1 MTFSM
6 YYTLDVDTD
15 RRLMIEKIYGTWK
28 RETAESYHRDF
39 METAQPLIGGKWAKI
54 INLTNWKSSY
64 PEMVEVIGRH
74 LRWCRENGM
83 VLSVN
88 IIDNQITKNQLKQMF
103 RIGNTGRI
111 SKIVRSQQE
120 ADKILAEHGF

>member
-1 MTFSM
+1 MAFSM

-39 METAQPLIGGKWAKI
+39 LETVQPLLGREWAKV

-74 LRWCRENGM
+74 LRWCRDNGM

-88 IIDNQITKNQLKQMF
+88 IIDNQITRNQLKQMF
-103 RIGNTGRI
+103 RIGGTGQI

-120 ADKILAEHGF
+120 ADKVLAEHGY

>member
-39 METAQPLIGGKWAKI
+39 MDTVKPLLGGKWAKT

-103 RIGNTGRI
+103 RIGNTGQI

-120 ADKILAEHGF
+120 ADKILAEQGF

>member
-39 METAQPLIGGKWAKI
+39 METVQPLLGEKWAKV

-88 IIDNQITKNQLKQMF
+88 VIDNQITKNQLKQMF
-103 RIGNTGRI
+103 RIGGTGQI